1 MTFDLARVLE
11 ERRGENFQLHME
23 YMNPQL
29 ARVLKTLGFDRFYE
43 RGEGAYLYDDRG
55 DRYLDLL
62 SGFGVFAL
70 GRSHPVIKKALH
82 DAIDA
87 DLPNLVQ
94 IDCALLPGVLAE
106 ALVNRSHKGIERVFF
121 CNSGAEA
128 IEAAIKFARQ
138 STHRSRILYCDHA
151 YHGLTNGALSLNGGD
166 DFRKGF
172 GPLLPR
178 TDRIPFG
185 DIGALRRALA
195 GRDVAAFVAEPI
207 QGKGVYL
214 APEGYWAQAQAL
226 CREQGTLFVMD
237 EVQTGLGRTG
247 KFFCHE
253 HWGLEPDII
262 TVSKALSGGY
272 IPVGAMLTSDKIFS
286 SVYASMEKALKH
298 STTFGRN
305 QLAMVA
311 GLATLQTF
319 DDEDIIDRARRTGE
333 AFEKGLAP
341 LLERHEVLHE
351 VRGKGRM
358 IGLVFGEPTSRGARL
373 RWRAMESVRT
383 ALFSQTVVVPLFH
396 RHRIL
401 TQVAADNVNIIKLL
415 PPLICGQDEVDYFVD
430 ALDDV
435 LTRAESGTGHLVE
448 FGRTMA
454 KGALRRTPGAA
465 ADAPVAVPAP

>member
-178 TDRIPFG
+178 TDRIPSAISG
-185 DIGALRRALA
+185 PSGA
-195 GRDVAAFVAEPI
+195 
-207 QGKGVYL
+207 
-214 APEGYWAQAQAL
+214 
-226 CREQGTLFVMD
+226 
-237 EVQTGLGRTG
+237 
-247 KFFCHE
+247 
-253 HWGLEPDII
+253 
-262 TVSKALSGGY
+262 
-272 IPVGAMLTSDKIFS
+272 
-286 SVYASMEKALKH
+286 H
-298 STTFGRN
+298 S
-305 QLAMVA
+305 
-311 GLATLQTF
+311 
-319 DDEDIIDRARRTGE
+319 
-333 AFEKGLAP
+333 
-341 LLERHEVLHE
+341 
-351 VRGKGRM
+351 
-358 IGLVFGEPTSRGARL
+358 
-373 RWRAMESVRT
+373 
-383 ALFSQTVVVPLFH
+383 
-396 RHRIL
+396 
-401 TQVAADNVNIIKLL
+401 
-415 PPLICGQDEVDYFVD
+415 
-430 ALDDV
+430 
-435 LTRAESGTGHLVE
+435 
-448 FGRTMA
+448 
-454 KGALRRTPGAA
+454 PGATSPPSWPSRSRA
-465 ADAPVAVPAP
+465 KASISRPRATGRRPRRSAGSRAPSS